1 MVKRYYGE
9 PPSDH
14 FDGHRFFNPNH
25 PNTDRTLLQ
34 LLRWRFGGKRATWPA
49 TIPGRQVA
57 PEQRVDGLRITMI
70 GHATVLIQTAGRN
83 LLVDPVWSER
93 ASPLGF
99 AGPKRVSAP
108 GVAFEQLPPIDVV
121 LLTHNHYDH
130 LDMTTTQRLWERDR
144 PRIIAPLG
152 NDAVVARSRPGIIV
166 ETRDWR
172 EEVEIGE
179 GVTVWL
185 HPAHHWSA
193 RGIADRRMALWCGYV
208 IATPAGVVYVAGDTG
223 YGDGRIFL
231 EVAHRFPVVD
241 AAVLP
246 IGAYEPRWFMRDQHV
261 NPAEAGR
268 IMLDCGARQALGVH
282 WGAFPLTDE
291 APSDPVVALAK
302 ALAEAR
308 IEPGRFLPLE
318 PGQQWDF
325 PGTNLPSLA
334 NERFTTKAEI
344 VPLSWE

>member
-1 MVKRYYGE
+1 VNRYYRG

-25 PNTDRTLLQ
+25 PNTDRSLLQ

-49 TIPGRQVA
+49 TTSVRPVA
-57 PEQRVDGLRITMI
+57 PELRVDGLRITMI
-70 GHATVLIQTAGRN
+70 GHATVLIQAPGRN

-93 ASPLGF
+93 ASPFAF
-99 AGPKRVSAP
+99 AGPKRVNAP

-130 LDMTTTQRLWERDR
+130 LDMATMQWLWARDR

-152 NDAVVARSRPGIIV
+152 NDAVVARSQPEIVV

-172 EEVEIGE
+172 EDVEIGG

-223 YGDGRIFL
+223 YGDGWIFL
-231 EVAHRFPVVD
+231 EVADRYPVVD
-241 AAVLP
+241 VAVLP
-246 IGAYEPRWFMRDQHV
+246 IGAYAPRWFMKDQHA
-261 NPAEAGR
+261 NPPRRCGSCRTAGR
-268 IMLDCGARQALGVH
+268 GRRS
-282 WGAFPLTDE
+282 AFIE
-291 APSDPVVALAK
+291 AP
-302 ALAEAR
+302 
-308 IEPGRFLPLE
+308 FH
-318 PGQQWDF
+318 
-325 PGTNLPSLA
+325 
-334 NERFTTKAEI
+334 
-344 VPLSWE
+344 